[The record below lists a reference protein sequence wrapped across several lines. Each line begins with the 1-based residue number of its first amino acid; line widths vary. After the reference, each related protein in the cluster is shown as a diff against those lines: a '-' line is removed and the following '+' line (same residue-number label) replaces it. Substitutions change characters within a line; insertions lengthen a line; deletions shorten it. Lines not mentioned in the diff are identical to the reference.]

1 MRDTQ
6 RVEFAHEANAQ
17 VGTFV
22 VEVFTKLKET
32 LVSHQFSATP
42 EDDRVLEKTK
52 RRICCS
58 AARDEADVDVTSVD
72 PGPGPSSSSLRAG
85 ASSSKQ
91 VTRFDTPQAG
101 LKESG
106 RPAATIKVSFKV
118 SRLNLM
124 DMIDIFRLATMMCL
138 VQDPDITETKCS
150 VLTVY
155 GKFLTNIFHFQSEA

>member
-6 RVEFAHEANAQ
+6 KVEFAHEANAQ

-22 VEVFTKLKET
+22 VEVYTKLKET
-32 LVSHQFSATP
+32 VVSQQFSATP

-58 AARDEADVDVTSVD
+58 AARDEAADVDVTSVD

-85 ASSSKQ
+85 GYKQ
-91 VTRFDTPQAG
+91 ITRFDTPQAG

-106 RPAATIKVSFKV
+106 RPAATIKV
-118 SRLNLM
+118 
-124 DMIDIFRLATMMCL
+124 T
-138 VQDPDITETKCS
+138 
-150 VLTVY
+150 
-155 GKFLTNIFHFQSEA
+155 

>member
-85 ASSSKQ
+85 RAASSKQ

-118 SRLNLM
+118 PGLNLM
-124 DMIDIFRLATMMCL
+124 DMID
-138 VQDPDITETKCS
+138 KGS
-150 VLTVY
+150 Y
-155 GKFLTNIFHFQSEA
+155 

>member
-1 MRDTQ
+1 MLHEASISKPDIHFAKAFIDTHEVRDTQ

-17 VGTFV
+17 VGIFM

-32 LVSHQFSATP
+32 LVSQQFSATP

-58 AARDEADVDVTSVD
+58 AARDEADVDVTTVD
-72 PGPGPSSSSLRAG
+72 PGPGPSSSSLRA
-85 ASSSKQ
+85 ASNKQ

-106 RPAATIKVSFKV
+106 RPAATIKVSFICILYFWIQQEPK
-118 SRLNLM
+118 
-124 DMIDIFRLATMMCL
+124 
-138 VQDPDITETKCS
+138 E
-150 VLTVY
+150 
-155 GKFLTNIFHFQSEA
+155 

>member
-17 VGTFV
+17 VGSFV
-22 VEVFTKLKET
+22 VEVFTKLKES
-32 LVSHQFSATP
+32 LVSHTFSATL

-58 AARDEADVDVTSVD
+58 SAREEADVDVTSVD
-72 PGPGPSSSSLRAG
+72 PGPSSSSPRAG

-91 VTRFDTPQAG
+91 VTRFDSPQPG

-106 RPAATIKVSFKV
+106 RPAATIKVAFKV

-124 DMIDIFRLATMMCL
+124 DIFRLATMMCS
-138 VQDPDITETKCS
+138 VQDPDITATKCS

-155 GKFLTNIFHFQSEA
+155 GEFCANIFHFWSET